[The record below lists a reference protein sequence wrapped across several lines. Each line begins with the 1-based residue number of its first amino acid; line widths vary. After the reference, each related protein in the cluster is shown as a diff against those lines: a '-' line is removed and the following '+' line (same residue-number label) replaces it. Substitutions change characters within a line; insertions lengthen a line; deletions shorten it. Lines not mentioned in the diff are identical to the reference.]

1 MVKPNTGANTCEN
14 ITIYILLRYYPSFVH
29 SHPQV
34 NLCTWIFFIVP
45 DKKLRKIPVYK
56 LGVINFQF
64 YNIAI
69 PYFVSFYH

>member
-1 MVKPNTGANTCEN
+1 M
-14 ITIYILLRYYPSFVH
+14 YMD
-29 SHPQV
+29 
-34 NLCTWIFFIVP
+34 FFIVP

-69 PYFVSFYH
+69 PYFVSFYHKKNLMYQMLHVTYSEKEIMLGQ